1 MFEHKGTC
9 YHAIWLF
16 AHIEITRQGLNQ
28 GLNRMARI
36 QHARVK
42 CIGLIAK
49 PHAEGLTDL
58 LQEILPWCAQRRLE
72 MFLDQRTAEAV
83 GYPVSYPQDEIPAL
97 VDFIMV
103 LGGDGTLLSV
113 TRLLEHH
120 NTPILG
126 VNLGSLG
133 FLTETTT
140 QELFTRLGKVLEGDY
155 ALQDR
160 IRLSTCIHREEEV
173 VTQPLVLNDVVI
185 NKGALARI
193 LSLDIYVD
201 DLYLT
206 TYRADGLIVSTPT
219 GSTAYSMAAGGPIL
233 YPDMNALILTPI
245 CPYTL
250 SHRPIVLPDTANIEV
265 ILQTPD
271 EDVLV
276 TLDGQIGIELRYRD
290 VVKIQRAADPIQL
303 IRTTKQNR
311 YFHVLRTKLKWGEA
325 IRTRPDTAC

>member
-1 MFEHKGTC
+1 MK
-9 YHAIWLF
+9 
-16 AHIEITRQGLNQ
+16 R
-28 GLNRMARI
+28 
-36 QHARVK
+36 ARVTR
-42 CIGLIAK
+42 IGLIAK
-49 PHAEGLTDL
+49 PHADGLTEL
-58 LQEILPWCAQRRLE
+58 LQQLLPWCAQRQIE
-72 MFLDQRTAEAV
+72 TFLDLDTAEAI
-83 GYPVSYPQDEIPAL
+83 GHPLHYPQADIPAQ

-113 TRLLEHH
+113 TRLLEDH
-120 NTPILG
+120 NIPILG

-133 FLTETTT
+133 FLTETTV
-140 QELFTRLGKVLEGDY
+140 QELFARLTKVLEGDY
-155 ALQDR
+155 VLQDR
-160 IRLSTCIHREEEV
+160 IRLTTSIHRQGEV
-173 VTQPLVLNDVVI
+173 LTQPRVLNDVVI

-193 LSLDIYVD
+193 LSMEIYVD

-233 YPDMNALILTPI
+233 YPDLHALIITPI

-250 SHRPIVLPDTANIEV
+250 SHRPIVLPDTAKIEV

-276 TLDGQIGIELRYRD
+276 TLDGQIGIELHYRD
-290 VVKIQRAADPIQL
+290 VVEIQQATQPIQL
-303 IRTTKQNR
+303 IRTTKQDR

-325 IRTRPDTAC
+325 IRTRPDTTC